1 LIPEEVKNHFFKVVE
16 HEMVDMDRALDE
28 KMTATTGRASMAGML
43 HSGNLMVQLR
53 EDARNSLKSRAHYI
67 FGQLLRC
74 LAAHNVAL
82 DSKTVSAASSL
93 LEESIKA
100 QSTSLE
106 HTLLSKP
113 GYASGGFSGVSGQ
126 LLADFNGEAPRLI
139 DKLRTELEL
148 TAAANRATSKT
159 GPNITINGPVGLVQ
173 TGDGNQATVHQ
184 HIDAGVKQQVV
195 SALDMCLQE
204 LEKPENRSIGN
215 LNDLKELVID
225 TKSEAEKP
233 HSNNLKIASGLR
245 SIAETTKF
253 VGSLGPAYQV
263 LKPLLSHFGVH
274 LP

>member
-1 LIPEEVKNHFFKVVE
+1 LIPEEAKNHFFKVVE
-16 HEMVDMDRALDE
+16 HEMVDMDRALDQT
-28 KMTATTGRASMAGML
+28 MAATTGKAAMAGMG
-43 HSGNLMVQLR
+43 HSSNLMVQLR

-82 DSKTVSAASSL
+82 DSKTVSAAASL
-93 LEESIKA
+93 IEKSIME

-106 HTLLSKP
+106 HKLLKRP
-113 GYASGGFSGVSGQ
+113 GYASGGLNGASGK

-139 DKLRTELEL
+139 DKLKTELEL
-148 TAAANRATSKT
+148 AAAANRSVSKT

-173 TGDGNQATVHQ
+173 TGDGSHATVHQ

-195 SALDMCLQE
+195 SALDICLQE
-204 LEKPENRSIGN
+204 LDKPENSSIGN
-215 LNDLKELVID
+215 LHDLKGLVID
-225 TKSEAEKP
+225 TKTEAERP

-245 SIAETTKF
+245 SIAESIKF

-263 LKPLLSHFGVH
+263 VKPLLSYFGVH